1 MRLFTVFTLVF
12 FISNLGFSQD
22 RKIRKVID
30 LINSHE
36 FQKAE
41 ESINDLGEKSE
52 NSSLLYLV
60 KSRLYGS
67 TAYSNYNNDSCF
79 IYYNKAF
86 DELLKIESK
95 EQVQICENFNFC
107 LISSISFK
115 DSLAFVAFNLYS
127 RENSIEKMLEFNRIY
142 SGMSL
147 VNESNKLIE
156 GLYFKEAMESNSLIK
171 LEDFLEKYPSNLRRQ
186 EIIDKI
192 HEVEYYRVV
201 QLNDRANYVDYVLK
215 YPNSRFK
222 SEIKSKIESIDFYAI
237 KLSNDLN
244 EYYQF
249 LIEYP
254 YSSFKSELYSIFEP
268 IAYNHSV
275 SAKDKSKL
283 VEFKSRFPNSSHIE
297 EVNNLICQLDFE
309 DATKANTYD
318 AFKTFK
324 SMYPASKFDDGASS
338 KILELFPFI
347 PKLKANGKYVYINKQ
362 TNLEVFSKEF
372 EDAEL
377 FYNEQAKVK
386 LNGKWGVIDEN
397 GTIIIPTIFD
407 NINPLHCN
415 SNYYECEINNQSDDD
430 SKDNTWLY
438 NIDGK
443 QLLATAEYMYCD
455 ENYNGQED
463 FLIINSDEKSYYKLV
478 NKGLQKVNL
487 TYDEMPYF
495 NEKGYAVVSRG
506 TKNLYDDEGHVTGL
520 FGLIDRNYNEVL
532 PIKYTYLEV
541 LKENSDYYIFNIDG
555 KLQSAPCGLD
565 LDYFPSGGKWG
576 VLNTQGKII
585 IPAVFDYLEVLNP
598 YDTLEAKYLV
608 ARRGIQYDE
617 DGSQSNP
624 GVCGLIDLKGNEII
638 PFEYMEIDMGERDQL
653 ICRRGGDWYY
663 FNGFSGFDSGGKLGV
678 IDYSNKLL
686 IPFLYDKIESTENL
700 GYIVRKGEIDKA
712 KFGLVTSSNQSILP
726 CSFEDISV
734 LGNNAG
740 FIITTGGKTV
750 CGETACSAGCWS
762 VGGKQGLLNQNGK
775 VILPNNYTEISPSIN
790 NDLFI
795 INVGKK
801 YDFSKWD
808 DGEIIDEGKY
818 GLADGSGKIILA
830 AKFDDLWMNDN
841 FVFAS
846 MLNKYQIFNKKGQL
860 VSDRK
865 FDELWSI
872 SDNYIGFRIGE
883 KKGILKSDLSEL
895 FPVKFW
901 ITKSGDYYD
910 YGINF
915 EDPYFRIEEGGSYFY
930 ADQNGRVYRD

>member
-1 MRLFTVFTLVF
+1 M
-12 FISNLGFSQD
+12 
-22 RKIRKVID
+22 
-30 LINSHE
+30 
-36 FQKAE
+36 
-41 ESINDLGEKSE
+41 
-52 NSSLLYLV
+52 
-60 KSRLYGS
+60 
-67 TAYSNYNNDSCF
+67 
-79 IYYNKAF
+79 
-86 DELLKIESK
+86 
-95 EQVQICENFNFC
+95 
-107 LISSISFK
+107 
-115 DSLAFVAFNLYS
+115 
-127 RENSIEKMLEFNRIY
+127 
-142 SGMSL
+142 
-147 VNESNKLIE
+147 
-156 GLYFKEAMESNSLIK
+156 
-171 LEDFLEKYPSNLRRQ
+171 
-186 EIIDKI
+186 
-192 HEVEYYRVV
+192 
-201 QLNDRANYVDYVLK
+201 
-215 YPNSRFK
+215 
-222 SEIKSKIESIDFYAI
+222 
-237 KLSNDLN
+237 
-244 EYYQF
+244 
-249 LIEYP
+249 
-254 YSSFKSELYSIFEP
+254 
-268 IAYNHSV
+268 
-275 SAKDKSKL
+275 
-283 VEFKSRFPNSSHIE
+283 
-297 EVNNLICQLDFE
+297 DFE

-324 SMYPASKFDDGASS
+324 SIYPASKFDDVASS

-347 PKLKANGKYVYINKQ
+347 PKLKTNGKYVYINKQ
-362 TNLEVFSKEF
+362 NNMEVFSKEF

-397 GTIIIPTIFD
+397 GTIIIPTIYD
-407 NINPLHCN
+407 YVDPLYCN
-415 SNYYECEINNQSDDD
+415 SNYYECKIYNQSDDD
-430 SKDNTWLY
+430 SKDDTWLY

-443 QLLATAEYMYCD
+443 QLMATAEYISCA
-455 ENYNGQED
+455 ENVNGQED
-463 FLIINSDEKSYYKLV
+463 FIIVNSDEKSYYKLV
-478 NKGLQKVNL
+478 NKGIQKVNL

-506 TKNLYDDEGHVTGL
+506 IKNFYDNDENEMNGL

-532 PIKYTYLEV
+532 PLKYTYLEV
-541 LKENSDYYIFNIDG
+541 LKENLDYYIFNIDG
-555 KLQSAPCGLD
+555 KLQNAPCGH
-565 LDYFPSGGKWG
+565 DYFPSGGKWG

-617 DGSQSNP
+617 DGWQSIP
-624 GVCGLIDLKGNEII
+624 GVCGLIDLIGNEII
-638 PFEYMEIDMGERDQL
+638 PFEYTDIDMGEKDQL
-653 ICRRGGDWYY
+653 IVRKGGDWFPYWYY
-663 FNGFSGFDSGGKLGV
+663 ESGGKLGV
-678 IDYSNKLL
+678 INYSNKLL
-686 IPFLYDKIESTENL
+686 IPFLYDKIESTEKL
-700 GYIVRKGEIDKA
+700 EYIVSKGETDKA
-712 KFGLVTSSNQSILP
+712 KFGIVTTSNQSILP
-726 CSFEDISV
+726 CSFDDISV

-750 CGETACSAGCWS
+750 CGETACSDGCWS

-775 VILPNNYTEISPSIN
+775 VILASNYTEISPEFN

-801 YDFSKWD
+801 YAFSAWD
-808 DGEIIDEGKY
+808 DGEIIDEGKF
-818 GLADGSGKIILA
+818 GLADSSGKIILA

>member
-1 MRLFTVFTLVF
+1 MNTFDGNNMRLFTAITLF
-12 FISNLGFSQD
+12 LFISNLCFSQD

-41 ESINDLGEKSE
+41 ESIKSFGEKSD
-52 NSSLLYLV
+52 NLSLFFLV

-67 TAYSNYNNDSCF
+67 VDYSNYDNDSCF
-79 IYYNKAF
+79 IYYKKAF
-86 DELLKIESK
+86 EELLKIESK
-95 EQVQICENFNFC
+95 GQVEICENFNFC

-127 RENSIEKMLEFNRIY
+127 RENSIDKMLEFNRIY

-156 GLYFKEAMESNSLIK
+156 GLYFKEAMESNSIIK
-171 LEDFLEKYPSNLRRQ
+171 LEDFLVKYPNNLSRKD
-186 EIIDKI
+186 IIEKI
-192 HEVEYYRVV
+192 HEIEYHRVV
-201 QLNDRANYVDYVLK
+201 QLNNRANYVDYVRK
-215 YPNSRFK
+215 YPNSRFIT
-222 SEIKSKIESIDFYAI
+222 EIKSKIESIDFYAI

-244 EYYQF
+244 GYYQF

-254 YSSFKSELYSIFEP
+254 YSSFKSELYSLFEP
-268 IAYNHSV
+268 IAYSQSV
-275 SAKDKSKL
+275 SVKDRSKL

-297 EVNNLICQLDFE
+297 EVNDLICQLDFE
-309 DATKANTYD
+309 DAANANTYD

-324 SMYPASKFDDGASS
+324 SKYPKSKFNEIASA
-338 KILELFPFI
+338 KIVELFPLI

-362 TNLEVFSKEF
+362 TNLEVFPKEF
-372 EDAEL
+372 ENAFL
-377 FYNEQAKVK
+377 YYNERAKVK
-386 LNGKWGVIDEN
+386 LNGKFGVIDEN
-397 GTIIIPTIFD
+397 GKIVIPTIFD
-407 NINPLHCN
+407 NINPLYCN

-430 SKDNTWLY
+430 LKEDTWLY
-438 NIDGK
+438 NLDGK
-443 QLLATAEYMYCD
+443 QLLATAGYIYCED
-455 ENYNGQED
+455 NERTQEEE
-463 FLIINSDEKSYYKLV
+463 LLVVESDERSFYRFV
-478 NKGLQKVNL
+478 NGGVQKINL
-487 TYDEMPYF
+487 TYDEIPYF
-495 NEKGYAVVSRG
+495 NDKGYAVVSRG
-506 TKNLYDDEGHVTGL
+506 TINLYDDEGHVNGL

-555 KLQSAPCGLD
+555 KLQSAPCG

-617 DGSQSNP
+617 EGSQSNP

-750 CGETACSAGCWS
+750 CGKTACSGGCWS

-830 AKFDDLWMNDN
+830 AKYDELWMNDN
-841 FVFAS
+841 FVFAKV
-846 MLNKYQIFNKKGQL
+846 LNKYQIFLEL
-860 VSDRK
+860 VLHDLL
-865 FDELWSI
+865 D
-872 SDNYIGFRIGE
+872 
-883 KKGILKSDLSEL
+883 IL
-895 FPVKFW
+895 
-901 ITKSGDYYD
+901 
-910 YGINF
+910 
-915 EDPYFRIEEGGSYFY
+915 RRYFY
-930 ADQNGRVYRD
+930 HNHYVKEDHIYHLC